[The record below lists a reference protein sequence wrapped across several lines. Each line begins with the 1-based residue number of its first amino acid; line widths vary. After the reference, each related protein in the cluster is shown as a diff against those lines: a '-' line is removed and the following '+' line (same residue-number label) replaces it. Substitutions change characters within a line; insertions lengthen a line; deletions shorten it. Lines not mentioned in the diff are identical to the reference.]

1 MGRWGDLCRRRRPSV
16 MGGTAAAVAVAYAW
30 WATGVAPFTVLS
42 YVVVAV
48 PSVALVVAY
57 GAGGCLAPNR
67 SDVAEYYR
75 RRARNASTTTAL
87 PWLAILAAVVVLE
100 GIGLLFGGR
109 SPTVPTLSTT
119 VDHLLSAHWG
129 RFVLCGVWL
138 SVGWC
143 PVGSLAARARTGAG

>member
-1 MGRWGDLCRRRRPSV
+1 
-16 MGGTAAAVAVAYAW
+16 
-30 WATGVAPFTVLS
+30 
-42 YVVVAV
+42 
-48 PSVALVVAY
+48 
-57 GAGGCLAPNR
+57 
-67 SDVAEYYR
+67 
-75 RRARNASTTTAL
+75 
-87 PWLAILAAVVVLE
+87 VLE

-119 VDHLLSAHWG
+119 VDHLLSVHWG